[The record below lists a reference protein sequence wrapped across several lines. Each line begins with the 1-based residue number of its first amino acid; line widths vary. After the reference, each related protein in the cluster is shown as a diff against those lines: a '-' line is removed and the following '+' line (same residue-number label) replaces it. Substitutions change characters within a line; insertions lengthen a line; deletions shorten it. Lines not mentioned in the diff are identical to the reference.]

1 MGSVS
6 IRTIEHEKERER
18 ERERERESESELMV
32 RYREEIYPE
41 VLLRRD

>member
-6 IRTIEHEKERER
+6 IRTIEHEK